1 MVNKQKSSGGSGRP
15 PKHQNKPT
23 ALVLGMKIKLEEKP
37 DKPLSKIQ
45 RKKSSMNL
53 ASLANE

>member
-15 PKHQNKPT
+15 PKHPNKPT
-23 ALVLGMKIKLEEKP
+23 AIVLGMETKLDEKP
-37 DKPLSKIQ
+37 KKTLSKIQ

-53 ASLANE
+53 ASLASE